1 MSTLSAIASTLI
13 KRNIPFYSFNSATP
27 KAPPLLL
34 SHNAITLKKPTSLTF
49 SALLLANNDP
59 FNSPPEFSNVPLPNH
74 QPIPTVPLEVP
85 EISTAPEIEYP
96 GSTPAEVNIDPPP
109 CSLGLVPG
117 PEFPKPAIPPQPD
130 TGPELPKPVIPPRP
144 DPDIPLP
151 KPDIVPPSPPDY
163 VPPKRPGPEIVPPPS
178 MPPPDMNPPS
188 GPYVL

>member
-1 MSTLSAIASTLI
+1 M
-13 KRNIPFYSFNSATP
+13 
-27 KAPPLLL
+27 
-34 SHNAITLKKPTSLTF
+34 
-49 SALLLANNDP
+49 
-59 FNSPPEFSNVPLPNH
+59 PLPNH